1 MPRYVYKC
9 PSCGEQATEF
19 RPVARRNRRRPVCRN
34 CLGTDKEGNT
44 YAIAM
49 DRDIK
54 TELSSLGPDFSK
66 KYAKE
71 CVDDTMGVH
80 PNQVAEHRRR
90 HPNIR
95 LNEEGSILIG
105 SPAERLSVVKELG
118 KALCD

>member
-1 MPRYVYKC
+1 MPRYCYKC

-19 RPVARRNRRRPVCRN
+19 RPVARRNRRRPVCLKCPTTGRD
-34 CLGTDKEGNT
+34 G
-44 YAIAM
+44 APVM

-54 TELSSLGPDFSK
+54 TELSSLGPDFSM

-80 PNQVAEHRRR
+80 PDQVPEHRRR

-95 LNEEGSILIG
+95 LNNEGSILIG
-105 SPAERLSVVKELG
+105 DHAERLSTIKELQ
-118 KALCD
+118 KAFTEE